1 MRNEK
6 SCGTITIN
14 DNQVLLVK
22 QKSGIY
28 GFPKGHINIGETE
41 IEAAQRETKEETNID
56 VQIISHLRYS
66 ISYII
71 DDEINKE
78 VVYFVAQA
86 KENQEL
92 KRQESEIDSV
102 FWAYMEDVINILT
115 FDNLKELWKKA
126 YEDIKKNFM

>member
-28 GFPKGHINIGETE
+28 GFPKGHLNIGETE
-41 IEAAQRETKEETNID
+41 ILAAQRETKEETNID

-66 ISYII
+66 TSYII
-71 DDEINKE
+71 ADEINKE

-102 FWAYMEDVINILT
+102 FWADMEDVINILT